1 MVLLAPVRTHV
12 VVASRLLSLFFFRG
26 AYVHERTV
34 GRLSGR
40 VVNELISRCVWSIWR
55 ASFPFSTPRL
65 PRSRTHHARR
75 PFSLFPPPLSSHLS
89 ATPTFNT
96 RRCALHLIATFFSP
110 VFLLAPSE
118 SPFAVSRLS
127 FLLSLSLSPFLPLN
141 NEGGRQLARNDDDS
155 RGVLLKNLR
164 GLLLLLLSPPPP
176 STALSSSYGDR
187 ALRAICIL
195 YFALAACRS

>member
-1 MVLLAPVRTHV
+1 MLLAPVRTHV
-12 VVASRLLSLFFFRG
+12 VVASRLLSLSFFRG

-55 ASFPFSTPRL
+55 ASFPFSTPRF
-65 PRSRTHHARR
+65 PRPRTHTTPVR
-75 PFSLFPPPLSSHLS
+75 PFSLFPSPLSSHLS

-96 RRCALHLIATFFSP
+96 RAVLFILSRRFFPRLFISALRSRPSRFEALFPSVSLAFSLSALKQWRRATARAERRRLEGSALEKFTRSPAPPPFSSSSFSSL
-110 VFLLAPSE
+110 FLL
-118 SPFAVSRLS
+118 
-127 FLLSLSLSPFLPLN
+127 
-141 NEGGRQLARNDDDS
+141 
-155 RGVLLKNLR
+155 LR
-164 GLLLLLLSPPPP
+164 R
-176 STALSSSYGDR
+176 R